1 MITTADAQTAVTI
14 LSAAYGYGQPLNGVE
29 RGPNVLWRDGWLQ
42 GELEACGCHVN
53 RVEAL
58 EFDHKGKQSD
68 APHIPGTIKNG
79 ANAGP
84 ALTSIAEAA
93 YDIMAAGE
101 TCLTLGG
108 DHAIA
113 LGTVAAALKATQG
126 ELSVIWVDAHGDFNT
141 PDTSPSGN
149 LHGMP
154 LAALCH
160 AFDLRSHEGFADFPD
175 FPALKPENLAL
186 VGIRELDAGER
197 EALLEAGIRVYTTSE
212 IDRYGIGKVMDHAI
226 RSVNPYMRLP
236 MHLSYDVDGLDP
248 TIAPATGTRV
258 PGGLTY
264 REAHFIAERM
274 AETGALMSLDVVEV
288 NPALQGAGITAAMAV
303 ELIQSACGQ
312 RIFPNWLKL

>member
-1 MITTADAQTAVTI
+1 MISNDIQQNAVTI
-14 LSAAYGYGQPLNGVE
+14 LSAAYGYGQPLDGVE
-29 RGPNVLWRDGWLQ
+29 RGPEVLWRDGWLQ
-42 GELEACGCHVN
+42 GELEQNGCKVN
-53 RVEAL
+53 RVVPL
-58 EFDHKGKQSD
+58 EFDHSSKQVD
-68 APHIPGTIKNG
+68 IPHQPGTIRNG
-79 ANAGP
+79 QNAGP
-84 ALTSIAEAA
+84 ALTRIADSA
-93 YDIMAAGE
+93 YQIMQSGE

-113 LGTVAAALKATQG
+113 LGTVAAALKATDG
-126 ELSVIWVDAHGDFNT
+126 NLSVIWVDAHGDYNT
-141 PDTSPSGN
+141 PETSPSGN

-160 AFDLRSHEGFADFPD
+160 AFDIRAHDGFADFPD

-197 EALLEAGIRVYTTSE
+197 DALLDAGVRVYTTSE

-288 NPALQGAGITAAMAV
+288 NPALQGAGITADMAI
-303 ELIQSACGQ
+303 ELIQSACGR